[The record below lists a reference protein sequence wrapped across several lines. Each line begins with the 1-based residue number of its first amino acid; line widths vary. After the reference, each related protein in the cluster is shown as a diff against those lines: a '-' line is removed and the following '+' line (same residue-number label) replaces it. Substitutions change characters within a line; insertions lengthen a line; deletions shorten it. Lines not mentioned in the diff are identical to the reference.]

1 MGSGVPWEIFLA
13 VAVVG
18 LCLVGSGM
26 CCGVVRRACY
36 PAAGSCAPKLSLCVA
51 LSVLPYN
58 KDILM
63 ALRRSNPQW
72 SG

>member
-36 PAAGSCAPKLSLCVA
+36 PAAGSCARKLSLCVA
-51 LSVLPYN
+51 
-58 KDILM
+58 
-63 ALRRSNPQW
+63 
-72 SG
+72 